1 MIFKFYFYLINL
13 KINKMKIV
21 NVIAMSIIGSALASF
36 SLKSNGEEKKHQNS
50 YVLDQEHSSLSWK
63 GGKNDAYFHV
73 GKVKIS
79 EGNIV
84 MEHGELVSGKF
95 MIDLS
100 TIECTDVQLPKQ
112 KQEGLAKHLKGD
124 DFFNIAKFAAATVT
138 IGNYKDGKLTTII
151 NVLGVDIKQDIPVA
165 FVANEK
171 GASIVGKFDIDFT
184 AANILG
190 VQPQEGDKESIK
202 PIFSF
207 DLNAVL
213 KTKK

>member
-1 MIFKFYFYLINL
+1 
-13 KINKMKIV
+13 MKIV
-21 NVIAMSIIGSALASF
+21 NVIAMSIVGAALASF

-50 YVLDQEHSSLSWK
+50 CVLDQEHSSLSWK
-63 GGKNDAYFHV
+63 GGTNDAYFHV

-95 MIDLS
+95 LIDLS
-100 TIECTDVQLPKQ
+100 TIVCTDAQLPKE

-124 DFFNIAKFAAATVT
+124 DFFNIAKFASATVT

-151 NVLGVDIKQDIPVA
+151 NVLGVDIKQDIPVT

-207 DLNAVL
+207 DLNVVL

>member
-1 MIFKFYFYLINL
+1 
-13 KINKMKIV
+13 MKIV
-21 NVIAMSIIGSALASF
+21 NLIAMSIVGAALASF
-36 SLKSNGEEKKHQNS
+36 SLKNNGDDKKHQNS
-50 YVLDQEHSSLSWK
+50 YILDKEHSSLSWK
-63 GGKNDAYFHV
+63 GGTNDAYFHV

-95 MIDLS
+95 LIDLS
-100 TIECTDVQLPKQ
+100 TIVCTDAQLPKE

-124 DFFNIAKFAAATVT
+124 DFFNIAKFASATVT

-151 NVLGVDIKQDIPVA
+151 NVLGVDIKQDIPVT

-171 GASIVGKFDIDFT
+171 GASIVGKFDVDFT
-184 AANILG
+184 AANIQG
-190 VQPQEGDKESIK
+190 IQPHEGDSESIK
-202 PIFSF
+202 PVFSF
-207 DLNAVL
+207 DLNVIL